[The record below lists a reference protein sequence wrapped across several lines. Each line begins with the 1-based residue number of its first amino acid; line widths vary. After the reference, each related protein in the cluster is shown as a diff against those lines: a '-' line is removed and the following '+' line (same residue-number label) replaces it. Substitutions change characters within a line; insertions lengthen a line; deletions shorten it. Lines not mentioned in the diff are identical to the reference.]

1 MNHTPDEE
9 RRDALLDESIE
20 DSFPAS
26 DPPSQTQPVTATPT
40 QPQVPLRDTGMT
52 GDELHVYRVI
62 EPRKASQPFSGAGAD
77 RGGRWTSPGTQG
89 VYASLT
95 PGAAML
101 EYLVHLEGDT
111 PNELLLAQATV
122 PVPSV
127 LAQVDL
133 PSDWKQRPYRDAVR
147 EIGDKWSKAQQSLA
161 LRVPSAVCEG
171 ECNVLI
177 NPEHPDFAKLRLEH
191 LSPMKI
197 DPRLR
202 I

>member
-1 MNHTPDEE
+1 MHHAPDEE

-77 RGGRWTSPGTQG
+77 HGGRWTSPGTQG

-147 EIGDKWSKAQQSLA
+147 EFLAVEDFDITGACPRVIDESEENGD
-161 LRVPSAVCEG
+161 RD
-171 ECNVLI
+171 
-177 NPEHPDFAKLRLEH
+177 HPR
-191 LSPMKI
+191 
-197 DPRLR
+197 
-202 I
+202 